1 MQLAEPIASTGGFCV
16 EGLISMECYDVDY
29 ASLTHS
35 MQEQQTRMQAL
46 NSRAFTL
53 AALHLPEHMV
63 LAKLA
68 GVIGVWTGRV
78 STSRGN
84 ACSSV
89 AAGSCCPK
97 QVLWSQAFNGLC
109 RLLKNAQ
116 NSQQCWTMLVDEAC
130 ASKSVDMIV
139 SSAKYRRHC
148 TLCPLP
154 RTTSPIIS
162 LIGGCEHNASFLV
175 PV

>member
-16 EGLISMECYDVDY
+16 EGLDLDGNDVDY

-68 GVIGVWTGRV
+68 GVIGVWTGRGV
-78 STSRGN
+78 NLTRQ
-84 ACSSV
+84 CM
-89 AAGSCCPK
+89 
-97 QVLWSQAFNGLC
+97 QLC
-109 RLLKNAQ
+109 RCWLLLPQAGLVEPSFKWSLQVAQ

-139 SSAKYRRHC
+139 FFCKISSALHA
-148 TLCPLP
+148 LPLATDYKSNHQP
-154 RTTSPIIS
+154 DWRLRT
-162 LIGGCEHNASFLV
+162 
-175 PV
+175 